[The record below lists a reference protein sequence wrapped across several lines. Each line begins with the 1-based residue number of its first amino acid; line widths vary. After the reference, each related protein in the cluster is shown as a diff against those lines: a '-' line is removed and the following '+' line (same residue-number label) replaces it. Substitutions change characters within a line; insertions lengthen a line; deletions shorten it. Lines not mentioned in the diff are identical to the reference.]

1 MLSQLSNYRSKREWT
16 EKLISDQ
23 TSIHIR
29 NIKNKMTQSSTYY
42 APGTAKLSILKEH
55 RCVQRAITYY

>member
-1 MLSQLSNYRSKREWT
+1 
-16 EKLISDQ
+16 
-23 TSIHIR
+23 
-29 NIKNKMTQSSTYY
+29 MTQSSTYY